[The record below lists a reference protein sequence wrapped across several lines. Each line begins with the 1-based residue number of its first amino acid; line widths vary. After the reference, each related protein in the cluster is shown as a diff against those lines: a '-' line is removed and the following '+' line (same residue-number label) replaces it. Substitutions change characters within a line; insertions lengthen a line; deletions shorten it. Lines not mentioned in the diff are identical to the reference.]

1 MRPDEHE
8 IRRLDDEARA
18 AVLRGDAAALEDLL
32 AEDYLVNNPLGQV
45 LDKRQLLDAIRSGR
59 IRHASYERQI
69 EALRVHEDT
78 AVVMGRET
86 VVDGGPVIQRRYTEV
101 WLRTDGCWRAV
112 ARHANGPTGIGGRP
126 EGGRRTRL

>member
-18 AVLRGDAAALEDLL
+18 AVLRGDAAALEDLI
-32 AEDYLVNNPLGQV
+32 AENYLVNNPLGQV
-45 LDKRQLLDAIRSGR
+45 LEKRQLLDAIRSGR

-69 EALRVHEDT
+69 EALRVHGDT

-86 VVDGGPVIQRRYTEV
+86 VVDAGPVIQRRYTEV
-101 WLRTDGCWRAV
+101 WLRTDGRWRAV
-112 ARHANGPTGIGGRP
+112 ARHAN
-126 EGGRRTRL
+126 EVRRE